1 MLRIRSVFP
10 CSKNP
15 ENRHRSR
22 RGRPRPEFRKLPK
35 KNAAPIMHNIGPGFV
50 IPRYKRANYPDELLL
65 QNPDTAPPKRPIYD
79 NFHYPTKHVPKHVLK
94 PANWTSILREINR
107 LWKLSRSFHL
117 EQIRKRAEKSR
128 AISEQD
134 HTNHDDDDE
143 PDFEVSA
150 HGQAPRKTRSCPVSP
165 LRTTK
170 KVYRN
175 TKPWIP

>member
-10 CSKNP
+10 CSYKNP

-22 RGRPRPEFRKLPK
+22 RGRPRPEFRKPPK
-35 KNAAPIMHNIGPGFV
+35 KNGVAHYIGPGFI

-79 NFHYPTKHVPKHVLK
+79 NFHYPTKPVPNWPK
-94 PANWTSILREINR
+94 PGNWTAILREIDR
-107 LWKLSRSFHL
+107 LWKLSRSYHL

-134 HTNHDDDDE
+134 LTKHDDE
-143 PDFEVSA
+143 TSLPDFEVSA